1 MKQELSETAGRAEQE
16 QETKQV
22 VRKSRSSNDRRPLC
36 GTLRFRLPSPNME
49 GGSIKD
55 MMESQQRREKTQLMC
70 DPLQSQAALT
80 QPQLGLCD
88 LRQVV

>member
-16 QETKQV
+16 QEAKQV
-22 VRKSRSSNDRRPLC
+22 VRKPRSSNDRRLLC

-55 MMESQQRREKTQLMC
+55 VMESQQPREKTQLMC

-80 QPQLGLCD
+80 QPQLELHD